1 MCSFNKKIKAIQVMT
16 LIFLLR
22 LYMLLSQKFNL
33 RQPLSRNSHITVLR
47 PPNTYGGFLFVSK

>member
-1 MCSFNKKIKAIQVMT
+1 MCSFNKKIKVITCMA

-33 RQPLSRNSHITVLR
+33 RQRLSWYDGHIDDL
-47 PPNTYGGFLFVSK
+47 